1 MKKKLFSI
9 LLCGLL
15 VLGIA
20 GCGNK
25 SESSSNEKNGENKQ
39 EEKKENKTYSI
50 KDNETFYFKV
60 NGKTFKAGDKISD
73 LEKAGFSLKDKAKET
88 SIPKNRYLMAQ
99 AVVDKDGNEVFSVI
113 PINLTDDKILA
124 KDATIGGIEIG
135 DYNTS
140 KVSEKTL
147 ALDFEVVGGLKL
159 GDSVDDI
166 HKVLGEEDF
175 KFESEATSLLA
186 AHTTYKYSSGYKGY
200 EFTVDDGGKVSEIHW
215 NNYSYD
221 E

>member
-15 VLGIA
+15 VLSLT
-20 GCGNK
+20 GCGSK
-25 SESSSNEKNGENKQ
+25 KESSSDNTEKKENS
-39 EEKKENKTYSI
+39 KENKTYSI
-50 KDNETFYFKV
+50 KENETFYFKV

-73 LEKAGFSLKDKAKET
+73 LEKAGYSLKDKVKET

-99 AVVDKDGNEVFSVI
+99 DVVDKDGNVVFSII
-113 PINLTDDKILA
+113 PINMTDDKILA
-124 KDATIGGIEIG
+124 KDATIGGVEIG
-135 DYNTS
+135 DYNMS
-140 KVSEKTL
+140 KVSEETL
-147 ALDFEVVGGLKL
+147 ALEFEVVGGIKL
-159 GDSVDDI
+159 GDNAESI
-166 HKVLGEEDF
+166 QKVLGEEDF

-200 EFTVDDGGKVSEIHW
+200 EFIVDDNGKISQIHW